1 MTKLPLILFH
11 FCDIN
16 KSLSKFVVTQN
27 LKPIKNNFF
36 YLHMDYQ
43 ASKQAQKDL
52 EQTPQ
57 EISIELGSKR
67 MVSYKKAYA

>member
-27 LKPIKNNFF
+27 LKPIKNYFF
-36 YLHMDYQ
+36 IYIW
-43 ASKQAQKDL
+43 SIRRKQAQKDL
-52 EQTPQ
+52 EQTPK
-57 EISIELGSKR
+57 EISIELRSKR
-67 MVSYKKAYA
+67 MVSCKKAYA